1 MQIKNKYYPYPVIA
15 AGNDSYED
23 ATFTSDA
30 DYAMDAHNVKLILCA
45 ETDNQMLNEM
55 IKSGSVKYAHHI
67 ECQQTCFRKLV
78 LTDEKVHE
86 EIIHESLLN
95 GIVQI
100 CTFLMANEDLV
111 GYANPNFAKDYR
123 GIKFNLDKGCVMAIG
138 SQVNITINKDKED
151 LSRTSSIFSI
161 RRDHDP
167 SHTELQV
174 STTGAKIVVL
184 IPEKTCNQYLNL
196 SNQAMFVPVLHS
208 MVIMPAL
215 MQVLSELKEAAQQNV
230 LYNYEELRWFRGLK
244 KTAEKLQ
251 IKFDQDALT
260 QINAFKT
267 AQQFLDTPV
276 VKALANIC
284 SGEGEDN
291 G

>member
-1 MQIKNKYYPYPVIA
+1 MQIKNRYYPYPVIA

-23 ATFTSDA
+23 ATFTSDV
-30 DYAMDAHNVKLILCA
+30 DYVMGAHNVILILCA
-45 ETDNQMLNEM
+45 ETNNQLLNEM

-78 LTDEKVHE
+78 LTDENTHE
-86 EIIHESLLN
+86 EIIHESQLN
-95 GIVQI
+95 GVVQV

-111 GYANPNFAKDYR
+111 DYANPNFTKDYR
-123 GIKFNLDKGCVMAIG
+123 GIKFNLDKGCIMAIG
-138 SQVNITINKDKED
+138 SQIHITINKDKED

-174 STTGAKIVVL
+174 STIGEKIVVL

-196 SNQAMFVPVLHS
+196 SNQAMFIPVLHS

-251 IKFDQDALT
+251 IKFDLDALA
-260 QINAFKT
+260 QLNAFKL

-291 G
+291 D

>member
-244 KTAEKLQ
+244 KTAGKLQ

>member
-30 DYAMDAHNVKLILCA
+30 DYAIDAHNVKLVLCA
-45 ETDNQMLNEM
+45 ETDNQMLNDM
-55 IKSGSVKYAHHI
+55 IQKGSVKYAHHI
-67 ECQQTCFRKLV
+67 ECQQTCFRKLI

-86 EIIHESLLN
+86 ETIHESLLN
-95 GIVQI
+95 GVVQV
-100 CTFLMANEDLV
+100 CTFLMANEDLT
-111 GYANPNFAKDYR
+111 GYANPHFAKDYR
-123 GIKFNLDKGCVMAIG
+123 GIKFNLDRGCVMAIG
-138 SQVNITINKDKED
+138 SQINITINKEKED

-215 MQVLSELKEAAQQNV
+215 MQVLAELTEAAQQNM
-230 LYNYEELRWFRGLK
+230 LYNDEDLRWFRGLK
-244 KTAEKLQ
+244 KTAEKLE
-251 IKFDQDALT
+251 IKFDQDALSR
-260 QINAFKT
+260 INAFKA

-284 SGEGEDN
+284 SGDGEDN

>member
-45 ETDNQMLNEM
+45 ETDNQMLIEM

>member
-23 ATFTSDA
+23 TSFTSDA
-30 DYAMDAHNVKLILCA
+30 DYAVDAHHVKLVLCA
-45 ETDNQMLNEM
+45 ETDNQMLNDM
-55 IKSGSVKYAHHI
+55 IKKGSVKYAHHI
-67 ECQQTCFRKLV
+67 ECPQTCFRKLV
-78 LTDEKVHE
+78 LTDEKMHE
-86 EIIHESLLN
+86 EIIHESMLN
-95 GIVQI
+95 GVVQV
-100 CTFLMANEDLV
+100 CTFLMANEDLI

-123 GIKFNLDKGCVMAIG
+123 GIKFNLDRGCVMAIG
-138 SQVNITINKDKED
+138 SQINITINKEKED

-161 RRDHDP
+161 RKDRDP
-167 SHTELQV
+167 SHTELHV
-174 STTGAKIVVL
+174 STTGEKIVVL
-184 IPEKTCNQYLNL
+184 IPEKTCNQYLAL
-196 SNQAMFVPVLHS
+196 SNEALFVPVLHA

-215 MQVLSELKEAAQQNV
+215 MQVLVELKEAARRDE
-230 LYNYEELRWFRGLK
+230 LYNYENVRWFRGLK

-251 IKFDQDALT
+251 IKFDREALS
-260 QINAFKT
+260 QVNAFKV

-284 SGEGEDN
+284 SGDGEDN